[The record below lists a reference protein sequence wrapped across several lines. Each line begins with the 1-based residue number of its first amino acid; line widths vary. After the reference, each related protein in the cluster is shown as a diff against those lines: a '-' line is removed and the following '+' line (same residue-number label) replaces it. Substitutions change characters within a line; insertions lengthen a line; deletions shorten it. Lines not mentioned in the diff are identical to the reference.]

1 MKKKIFIFIILT
13 ILKSNLSFANQAKNL
28 DFKSFTGQD
37 FITINKDR
45 LKLKYSDCK
54 TYKKNGK
61 VSYKEIK
68 LLLNKDEVLH
78 FNEHHDFLNDYQSKN
93 YTPPFYSIS
102 MWAWY
107 KTVAFKTKNTE
118 FISNYIQSVKR
129 RNMVVPKQLI
139 SDILSYNKIHIY
151 LHQDKSSNNKMYYGK
166 FIINE
171 KVGIDKCFNIKY

>member
-1 MKKKIFIFIILT
+1 MN
-13 ILKSNLSFANQAKNL
+13 SNLSFANQDKNIA
-28 DFKSFTGQD
+28 FQKFTNEKN
-37 FITINKDR
+37 FIAINKDR
-45 LKLKYSDCK
+45 LILQYSNCK
-54 TYKKNGK
+54 TYKRNGRI
-61 VSYKEIK
+61 SYKEIK
-68 LLLNKDEVLH
+68 LLLNQDEVLDI
-78 FNEHHDFLNDYQSKN
+78 NEHHDFLNDYQSEN
-93 YTPPFYSIS
+93 FSLPYYSIS
-102 MWAWY
+102 IWNWY